1 MKNFLKHEAK
11 KIIFIAVGSLI
22 TSIGVV
28 WFLNPAGLYTG
39 GLTGVVQLL
48 INVVYKANGTT
59 LNLGLFVFIF
69 NIPIIIYGLLK
80 MSKKFIYYSIY
91 SVALQSL
98 FIGLFPIHILL
109 ENDLLANALVGGILL
124 GIGTGLNLRVG
135 GSAGGMDIVF
145 QYISFKK
152 NVTMGTLGMLL
163 NGFIIG
169 IAGFVFGWPIA
180 IYTII
185 RVILTSLVIDKVHT
199 AYNYIKIEVITEQGE
214 QIADLLVS
222 KTKHGVTISK
232 GTGAYSHKEKDI
244 LHTIISSYEL
254 NKFIRLIR
262 EIDKEAFI
270 SVSTV
275 KKVVGNFTKIF
286 ID

>member
-91 SVALQSL
+91 AIALQSL
-98 FIGLFPIHILL
+98 FLGLIPVTIILEEDIL
-109 ENDLLANALVGGILL
+109 SNALVGGILV
-124 GIGTGLNLRVG
+124 GVGVGMSFRVG
-135 GSAGGMDIVF
+135 GSSGGFDIIF
-145 QYISFKK
+145 QNIALKK
-152 NVTMGTLGMLL
+152 NIPVGTQSFSVNMI
-163 NGFIIG
+163 IIG
-169 IAGFVFGWPIA
+169 AAGAFFGWTIA
-180 IYTII
+180 VYTII
-185 RVILTSLVIDKVHT
+185 RVLITNLVIDKIHT
-199 AYNYIKIEVITEQGE
+199 SYNYIKIEVITEKGDE
-214 QIADLLVS
+214 IAHLLVT
-222 KTKHGVTISK
+222 KTKHGVTVTS
-232 GTGAYSHKEKDI
+232 GLGAFSNKKKDI

-254 NKFIRLIR
+254 NKFVVMIK
-262 EIDKEAFI
+262 EIDESAFI
-270 SVSTV
+270 SISTV
-275 KKVVGNFTKIF
+275 KKVVGNFTKIV

>member
-1 MKNFLKHEAK
+1 MKFIRRDYK
-11 KIIFIAVGSLI
+11 KIIFIFVGSLI
-22 TSIGVV
+22 YALGVV
-28 WFLNPAGLYTG
+28 WFLDPSGLYSG
-39 GLTGVVQLL
+39 GLAGVSQLITNTASQFL
-48 INVVYKANGTT
+48 GISI
-59 LNLGLFVFIF
+59 NLGLLLFIL
-69 NIPIIIYGLLK
+69 NIPVIIFGYLN
-80 MSKKFIYYSIY
+80 MTKKFIYYSIY
-91 SVALQSL
+91 SVILQSL
-98 FIGLFPIHILL
+98 FIGLFPVHILL
-109 ENDLLANALVGGILL
+109 ENDLLSNALVGGILL

-135 GSAGGMDIVF
+135 GSAGGVDIIF
-145 QYISFKK
+145 QYIAFKK
-152 NVTMGTLGMLL
+152 NITMGTLGAVL
-163 NGFIIG
+163 NLTIIS

-199 AYNYIKIEVITEQGE
+199 SYNYIKIEVITEQGE

-222 KTKHGVTISK
+222 KTIHGVTISK
-232 GTGAYSHKEKDI
+232 GRGAYSHKEKDI
-244 LHTIISSYEL
+244 LYTIISSYEL

>member
-1 MKNFLKHEAK
+1 MKLIKKEYK
-11 KIIFIAVGSLI
+11 KIVVIAVGSLI
-22 TSIGVV
+22 YSLGII
-28 WFLNPAGLYTG
+28 WFLDPAALYSG
-39 GLTGVVQLL
+39 GLAGISQLIVNTSAKYL
-48 INVVYKANGTT
+48 GLSI
-59 LNLGLFVFIF
+59 NLGLLIFIL
-69 NIPIIIYGLLK
+69 NIPIITFGYLK

-98 FIGLFPIHILL
+98 FIGLFPVHVLL
-109 ENDLLANALVGGILL
+109 QNDLLSNALVGGILL

-135 GSAGGMDIVF
+135 GSAGGVDIIF
-145 QYISFKK
+145 QYIAFRRSI
-152 NVTMGTLGMLL
+152 TMGTLGMIL
-163 NGFIIG
+163 NGIIIA
-169 IAGFVFGWPIA
+169 IAGALFGWPIA

-199 AYNYIKIEVITEQGE
+199 SYNYIKIEVITEKGE

-222 KTKHGVTISK
+222 KTKHGVTITK

-254 NKFIRLIR
+254 NKFIMLIR
-262 EIDKEAFI
+262 AIDKDAFI

>member
-1 MKNFLKHEAK
+1 MRFIKNEYK
-11 KIIFIAVGSLI
+11 KIIVIAIGSLI
-22 TSIGVV
+22 YSISIV
-28 WFLNPAGLYTG
+28 WFLDPSGVYSG
-39 GLTGVVQLL
+39 GLAGTAQLMTNLTDKFFGVSM
-48 INVVYKANGTT
+48 
-59 LNLGLFVFIF
+59 NLGLLLFIL
-69 NIPIIIYGLLK
+69 NIPIIIFGYFK
-80 MSKKFIYYSIY
+80 MTKKFIYYSIY

-98 FIGLFPIHILL
+98 FIGLFPLHIIL

-135 GSAGGMDIVF
+135 GSAGGVDIIF

-163 NGFIIG
+163 NAFIIS

-199 AYNYIKIEVITEQGE
+199 SYNYIKIEVITEQGE

-222 KTKHGVTISK
+222 RTKHGVTISK
-232 GTGAYSHKEKDI
+232 GTGAFSHHEKDI

-254 NKFIRLIR
+254 NKFIMLIR
-262 EIDKEAFI
+262 EIDKDAFI

>member
-1 MKNFLKHEAK
+1 MRFIKNEYK
-11 KIIFIAVGSLI
+11 KIIVIAIGSLI
-22 TSIGVV
+22 YSISIV
-28 WFLNPAGLYTG
+28 WFLDPSGVYSGGIAGTAQLMTN
-39 GLTGVVQLL
+39 LTDKFFGVSM
-48 INVVYKANGTT
+48 
-59 LNLGLFVFIF
+59 NLGLLLFIL
-69 NIPIIIYGLLK
+69 NIPIIIFGYFK
-80 MSKKFIYYSIY
+80 MTKKFIYYSIY

-98 FIGLFPIHILL
+98 FIGLFPLHIIL

-135 GSAGGMDIVF
+135 GSAGGVDIIF

-163 NGFIIG
+163 NAFIIS

-199 AYNYIKIEVITEQGE
+199 SYNYIKIEVITEQGE

-222 KTKHGVTISK
+222 RTKHGVTISK
-232 GTGAYSHKEKDI
+232 GTGAFSHHEKDI

-254 NKFIRLIR
+254 NKFIMLIR
-262 EIDKEAFI
+262 EIDKDAFI

>member
-1 MKNFLKHEAK
+1 MAIIKNEYK
-11 KIIFIAVGSLI
+11 KIIAIAIGSLI
-22 TSIGVV
+22 YAVGIV
-28 WFLNPAGLYTG
+28 WFLDPSGVYSG
-39 GLTGVVQLL
+39 GLAGIAQLITNL
-48 INVVYKANGTT
+48 TEKFFGTT
-59 LNLGLFVFIF
+59 MNLGLLLFIL
-69 NIPIIIYGLLK
+69 NIPVIIFGYFK
-80 MSKKFIYYSIY
+80 MTKKFIYYSMY

-109 ENDLLANALVGGILL
+109 ENDLLSNALVGGILL

-135 GSAGGMDIVF
+135 GSAGGVDIIF
-145 QYISFKK
+145 QYVSFKT
-152 NVTMGTLGMLL
+152 NVTMGTLGMSL
-163 NGFIIG
+163 NAVIIS

-199 AYNYIKIEVITEQGE
+199 SYNYIKIEVITEQGE

-254 NKFIRLIR
+254 NKFIMLIR